1 MHVRLIRQPTETLDE
16 IRRRIIEE
24 TSAYLTLCMERP
36 ELAVHIPVIQ
46 AGHGRFPPSMSEAFW
61 NPVLLD

>member
-1 MHVRLIRQPTETLDE
+1 MHVRLSRQPKETLDE

-24 TSAYLTLCMERP
+24 TSAYLTLCLERP
-36 ELAVHIPVIQ
+36 ELAVRIPIIQ
-46 AGHGRFPPSMSEAFW
+46 AGRGRFPASMSDAFW